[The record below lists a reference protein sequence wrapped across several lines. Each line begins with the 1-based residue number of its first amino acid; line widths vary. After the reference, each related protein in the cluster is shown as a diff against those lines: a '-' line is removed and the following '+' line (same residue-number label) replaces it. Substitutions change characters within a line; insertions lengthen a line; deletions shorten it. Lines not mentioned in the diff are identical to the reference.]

1 MSRAL
6 KAIVERLG
14 AQTGVLCCAV
24 LLDLPTKHPLGDGLD
39 AAGRSIFLVGRH
51 FLGSDAAADVAVE
64 YILSQLKDGHYP
76 DVVHVVTFGP
86 KASAGI
92 ADALDGPMEEI
103 LLHGERGTG
112 KTHAL
117 AGAALILA
125 ERHLR
130 TGHPG
135 PFKVMWLHDSLMS
148 ASAKTG
154 EALELPMWG
163 GLWSIKDDRTKAI
176 FSIGGKELLLGNFVG
191 CKDASSAERLRQDCH
206 LVLAEELVAS
216 LTDGLGIELPQ
227 WRLAISSSI
236 RLETRHRVALAATN
250 PGSPD
255 LWPYAHFDVAGQGH
269 PTRRAIHIPI
279 TDRLSP
285 EQQAVHRKT
294 FAGNS
299 AMDARLGRGEWVM
312 AERGQ
317 PVCEGFNAAVH
328 VSRWPLT
335 PHPHYLLG
343 IGWDG
348 GHSPSAVIGQRQGGP
363 IQVFA
368 ALNGLGIGTLELIE
382 QQVRPW
388 IDQHAPWALLDG
400 GAALVHCI
408 DPNISTQ
415 SQSSIH
421 DSAEKMILKCLGGRI
436 VKGAVRWGPRKEAV
450 LKVLA
455 PRHEGGQS
463 PLLIAP
469 GPETALLV
477 QACEGRWFYPITADG
492 QVDRTGPKKPN
503 SPFADLGDAAAYLFG
518 WLLGSDL
525 MEVPTPGPLKVEMQF
540 SLDPQ
545 APLQFTVDPGVFTEH
560 R

>member
-14 AQTGVLCCAV
+14 DQTGVLCCVV
-24 LLDLPTKHPLGDGLD
+24 LLDLPERHPLADGLD
-39 AAGRSIFLVGRH
+39 AAGRSIFLVGKH
-51 FLGSDAAADVAVE
+51 FLGSDAPAEVAHE
-64 YILSQLKDGHYP
+64 YILGQLKEGHYP

-86 KASAGI
+86 NASEGI
-92 ADALDGPMEEI
+92 AAALDGPMEEI
-103 LLHGERGTG
+103 LFHGPRGTG

-117 AGAALILA
+117 AGGALILA

-130 TGHPG
+130 AGHPG

-154 EALELPMWG
+154 EALELPLWG

-176 FSIGGKELLLGNFVG
+176 FSLGGQELLLGNFVG

-236 RLETRHRVALAATN
+236 RLETRHRVAMAATN

-269 PTRRAIHIPI
+269 PTRRAIQIPVH
-279 TDRLSP
+279 DRLTP
-285 EQQAVHRKT
+285 EQQAVHHKT

-317 PVCEGFNAAVH
+317 PVCEGFNAAIH

-335 PHPHYLLG
+335 PHPQYLLG

-363 IQVFA
+363 IHVFA
-368 ALNGLGIGTLELIE
+368 GLNGLGIGTLELIE

-388 IDQHAPWALLDG
+388 LDQHAPWALLGG
-400 GAALVHCI
+400 GASLVHCI
-408 DPNISTQ
+408 DPNLSTPGQ
-415 SQSSIH
+415 ESIH
-421 DSAEKMILKCLGGRI
+421 ASAEKMILKCLGGRI
-436 VKGAVRWGPRKEAV
+436 VKGAVRWSPRKEAI

-469 GPETALLV
+469 GPDTELLI
-477 QACEGRWFYPITADG
+477 QAFEGRWFYPITSDG

-503 SPFADLGDAAAYLFG
+503 SPFADLGDAAAYVFG
-518 WLLGSDL
+518 WLLGNDM
-525 MEVPTPGPLKVEMQF
+525 MESAPFPREIKVDSNWSIFDRSHQ
-540 SLDPQ
+540 
-545 APLQFTVDPGVFTEH
+545 TV

>member
-6 KAIVERLG
+6 TTIVKRLG
-14 AQTGVLCCAV
+14 DQTGVLCCAI
-24 LLDLPTKHPLGDGLD
+24 LLELPERHPLCDGLD

-51 FLGSDAAADVAVE
+51 FLGSDAAAEVAVE
-64 YILSQLKDGHYP
+64 YILNQLKEGHCP

-86 KASAGI
+86 KASEGI
-92 ADALDGPMEEI
+92 AAALDGPMEEI
-103 LLHGERGTG
+103 LLHGPRGTG

-117 AGAALILA
+117 AGAALCLA
-125 ERHLR
+125 ELHLR
-130 TGHPG
+130 AGCPG

-148 ASAKTG
+148 ASAKTA
-154 EALELPMWG
+154 EALELPMWA

-176 FSIGGKELLLGNFVG
+176 FALGGQELLIGNFVG

-206 LVLAEELVAS
+206 MVLAEELVAS
-216 LTDGLGIELPQ
+216 LTDGLGIELQQ

-236 RLETRHRVALAATN
+236 RLETRHRVAMAATN

-255 LWPYAHFDVAGQGH
+255 LWPFSHFDVAGHGH
-269 PTRRAIHIPI
+269 PTRRAVQIPAS
-279 TDRLSP
+279 DRMTP
-285 EQQAVHRKT
+285 EQQAVHHKT

-317 PVCEGFNAAVH
+317 PVCEGFNAAIH

-335 PHPHYLLG
+335 PQPQFILG

-348 GHSPSAVIGQRQGGP
+348 GHSPSAVIGQNQNG
-363 IQVFA
+363 QVQVYA
-368 ALNGLGIGTLELIE
+368 ALNGLRIGTLELIE

-388 IDQHAPWALLDG
+388 LQTHAPWALEYG
-400 GAALVHCI
+400 GAQLVHCI
-408 DPNISTQ
+408 DPNMATASEAT
-415 SQSSIH
+415 IH
-421 DSAEKMILKCLGGRI
+421 ESAEKMILKCLGGRV
-436 VKGAVRWGPRKEAV
+436 VKGMVRWGPRKEAV

-455 PRHEGGQS
+455 PRHEGGRP

-469 GPETALLV
+469 GPETDLLV
-477 QACEGRWFYPITADG
+477 QAFEGRWFYPITSDG

-518 WLLGSDL
+518 WLLGNDI
-525 MEVPTPGPLKVEMQF
+525 MEATPFPRTI
-540 SLDPQ
+540 
-545 APLQFTVDPGVFTEH
+545 TVDSNWSIFDRSHQGV

>member
-24 LLDLPTKHPLGDGLD
+24 LLDLPVRHPLCDGLD
-39 AAGRSIFLVGRH
+39 AAGRSVFLIGRH
-51 FLGSDAAADVAVE
+51 SLGSDAPADVAVE
-64 YILSQLKDGHYP
+64 YILGQLKDGHYP
-76 DVVHVVTFGP
+76 DVVHPVLFAP
-86 KASAGI
+86 KASLAMAAAI
-92 ADALDGPMEEI
+92 DGDMEEI
-103 LLHGERGTG
+103 LAYGERGTG
-112 KTHAL
+112 KTHLL
-117 AGAALILA
+117 AGAALINA
-125 ERHLR
+125 ELHHR
-130 TGHPG
+130 GQYPG
-135 PFKVMWLHDSLMS
+135 VFKVMWLHDSLMS

-176 FSIGGKELLLGNFVG
+176 FSIGGKEVLLGNFVG

-206 LVLAEELVAS
+206 MVVGEELVAS

-236 RLETRHRVALAATN
+236 RLETRHRVAMAATN

-279 TDRLSP
+279 SDRLSP

-317 PVCEGFNAAVH
+317 PVAEGFNAAIH

-335 PHPHYLLG
+335 PHPQYLLG

-408 DPNISTQ
+408 DPNLSTPGQ
-415 SQSSIH
+415 ATIH
-421 DSAEKMILKCLGGRI
+421 ETAEKMILKCLGGRI
-436 VKGAVRWGPRKEAV
+436 VKGAVRWAPRKEAV

-455 PRHEGGQS
+455 PRHEAGQS

-469 GPETALLV
+469 GPDTALLV
-477 QACEGRWFYPITADG
+477 QAFEGRWFYPITTDG

-525 MEVPTPGPLKVEMQF
+525 MEVPTPGPLKVETSF
-540 SLDPQ
+540 SLDPI
-545 APLQFTVDPGVFTEH
+545 PMVESTFDLGVFTEH

>member
-14 AQTGVLCCAV
+14 DQTGVLCCAL
-24 LLDLPTKHPLGDGLD
+24 LLDLPERHPLCDGLD
-39 AAGRSIFLVGRH
+39 AAGRSIVLVGKH
-51 FLGSDAAADVAVE
+51 CLGQDAAADVAVE
-64 YILSQLKDGHYP
+64 YILGQLKDGHCP
-76 DVVHVVTFGP
+76 DVVHVVAFGP
-86 KASAGI
+86 KASEAI
-92 ADALDGPMEEI
+92 AAALDGEIEEI
-103 LLHGERGTG
+103 LVHGERGTG
-112 KTHAL
+112 KTHCL
-117 AGAALILA
+117 AGAALTLA
-125 ERHLR
+125 ELHHR
-130 TGHPG
+130 GAYPG
-135 PFKVMWLHDSLMS
+135 VFKVMWLHDSLMS

-176 FSIGGKELLLGNFVG
+176 FAISGKDMLLGNFVG

-206 LVLAEELVAS
+206 MVLAEELVAS
-216 LTDGLGIELPQ
+216 LTDGLGIELQQ

-236 RLETRHRVALAATN
+236 RLATRHRVAMAATN

-255 LWPYAHFDVAGQGH
+255 LWPYTHFDVAGHGH
-269 PTRRAIHIPI
+269 PTRRAIHIPAS
-279 TDRLSP
+279 DRMTP
-285 EQQAVHRKT
+285 EQQALHRNT
-294 FAGNS
+294 FAGTS

-335 PHPHYLLG
+335 PHPQYLLG

-363 IQVFA
+363 IHTYA
-368 ALNGLGIGTLELIE
+368 GLNGLGIGTLELIE

-388 IDQHAPWALLDG
+388 LDQHAPWALLDG
-400 GAALVHCI
+400 GASLVHCI
-408 DPNISTQ
+408 DPNMSTPGQ
-415 SQSSIH
+415 ASIH
-421 DSAEKMILKCLGGRI
+421 ESAEKMILKCLGGRI
-436 VKGAVRWGPRKEAV
+436 VKGAVRWPPRKEAV

-469 GPETALLV
+469 GPETALLI
-477 QACEGRWFYPITADG
+477 QAFEGRWFYPITGDG

-503 SPFADLGDAAAYLFG
+503 SPFADLGDAAAYLCG
-518 WLLGSDL
+518 WLLGGDL
-525 MEVPTPGPLKVEMQF
+525 MDVPTPGPCKVESSF
-540 SLDPQ
+540 SLEASPSVETAFD
-545 APLQFTVDPGVFTEH
+545 LGSSF